1 MLTHAPGCGKSTL
14 IKILIDCQERLESE
28 RVGFQSPVAGSV
40 NNQAPTSGDVH
51 LYADPGTYHERY
63 PMLYADCEGLDGG
76 EEIPVGAQYQESG
89 LAAPELTQSPGKRST
104 SIPSSSHSLVPNK
117 LRKAHKAAKRK
128 YEVRWAVDP
137 ESCKR
142 EFAVRHLYPRLLYA
156 FSDVVVFVLR
166 NERYGSRG

>member
-1 MLTHAPGCGKSTL
+1 MLTHPLGCGKSTL
-14 IKILIDCQERLESE
+14 IKSLIDSQQHLETE
-28 RVGFQSPVAGSV
+28 RVGFQTPVAGSV

-76 EEIPVGAQYQESG
+76 EEIPVGAQYQE
-89 LAAPELTQSPGKRST
+89 AALTSPDLIQSPGKRS
-104 SIPSSSHSLVPNK
+104 SSMPSSGHSLVPNK

-128 YEVRWAVDP
+128 YEVRWAVDS

-166 NERYGSRG
+166 NER